1 MSEEVKT
8 KMCSHCHK
16 VLPVTM
22 FSKSAHSPDGYQ
34 YSCKA
39 CVAEMDKERRA
50 KKLAAKQEAQFKSV
64 QKPES
69 DKIVLSDGK
78 VLKKKE
84 TIEGTIIS
92 LSDFSNRA
100 LLEELKTR
108 GYVWDNMWIKVNVDY
123 DKI

>member
-22 FSKSAHSPDGYQ
+22 FSRSSSSSDGYQ

-39 CVAEMDKERRA
+39 CVSEMDKERRA
-50 KKLAAKQEAQFKSV
+50 RKLEAKREAQFKSTL
-64 QKPES
+64 KPEA
-69 DKIVLSDGK
+69 DKIVLNDGK

-84 TIEGTIIS
+84 TIEGAIIS